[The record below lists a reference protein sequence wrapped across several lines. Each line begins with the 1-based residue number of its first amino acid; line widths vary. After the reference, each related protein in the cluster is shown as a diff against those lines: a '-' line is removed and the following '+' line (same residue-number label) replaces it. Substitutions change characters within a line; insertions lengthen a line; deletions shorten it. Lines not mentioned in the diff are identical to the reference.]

1 MSVQDIKLSFLKD
14 GIDQIAVIVE
24 DLDKA
29 VETYWNMLGI
39 GPWTF
44 YTYGK
49 PLIKSAS
56 YRGQPADFTMRIA
69 LASLGSLG
77 IELIEM
83 VRAPTIYHDWVEA
96 HGYGQHHVGILVED
110 MGAALAEAREAG
122 LAVIQEGTGF
132 GLDGDGHFA
141 YLDTEDALGM
151 LVELIE
157 VPKRRV
163 APDKIYPPP
172 QDQERLS

>member
-1 MSVQDIKLSFLKD
+1 MSAQDIKLSFLKD
-14 GIDQIAVIVE
+14 GIDQIALIVE

-49 PLIKSAS
+49 PLLKSAS
-56 YRGQPADFTMRIA
+56 YRGQPADPIQRIA
-69 LASLGSLG
+69 LAPLGSLG

-83 VRAPTIYHDWVEA
+83 VQAPTIYHDWVEE
-96 HGYGQHHVGILVED
+96 HGYGPHHVGKLVVD
-110 MGAALAEAREAG
+110 MEAALAEAREAG
-122 LAVIQEGTGF
+122 LTVIQEGAGF

-141 YLDTEDALGM
+141 YLDTEDSLGM
-151 LVELIE
+151 VLELIE

-163 APDKIYPPP
+163 APDKVFPPP
-172 QDQERLS
+172 QDQEGEV

>member
-1 MSVQDIKLSFLKD
+1 
-14 GIDQIAVIVE
+14 
-24 DLDKA
+24 
-29 VETYWNMLGI
+29 
-39 GPWTF
+39 
-44 YTYGK
+44 
-49 PLIKSAS
+49 
-56 YRGQPADFTMRIA
+56 
-69 LASLGSLG
+69 LG

-83 VRAPTIYHDWVEA
+83 VQAPTIYHDWVEK
-96 HGYGQHHVGILVED
+96 HGYGPHHVGILVED

-151 LVELIE
+151 AVELIE

-163 APDKIYPPP
+163 APDKVFPPP
-172 QDQERLS
+172 QDQEGEA

>member
-1 MSVQDIKLSFLKD
+1 MPAQEIKLSFLKD

-39 GPWTF
+39 GPWTI

-49 PLIKSAS
+49 PLLKTAR
-56 YRGQPADFTMRIA
+56 YRGQPADPIFRIA
-69 LASLGSLG
+69 LAALGSLG

-83 VRAPTIYHDWVEA
+83 VQAPTIYHDWVEA

-172 QDQERLS
+172 QEKE